1 MKNFLTKFKI
11 NKLKKK
17 GYESYT
23 ITINGIPEEMIF
35 YSPSR
40 IFKYDKEKFNY

>member
-1 MKNFLTKFKI
+1 MSILTKLKI

-23 ITINGIPEEMIF
+23 ITINGRVEQMIF
-35 YSPSR
+35 YSPYR
-40 IFKYDKEKFNY
+40 IYKYDKENFSY